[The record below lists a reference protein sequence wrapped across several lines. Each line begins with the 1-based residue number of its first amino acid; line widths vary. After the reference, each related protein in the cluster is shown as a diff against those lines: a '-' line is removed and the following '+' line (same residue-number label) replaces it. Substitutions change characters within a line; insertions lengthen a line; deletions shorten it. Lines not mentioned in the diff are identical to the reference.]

1 MSARDGDGLARA
13 GDGYFGGGV
22 AAAAGGGGGGNGRDG
37 FGVATVASTS
47 SSLRLEVVASSSD
60 ADCSS
65 AASDAPD
72 TNASPSSVASFP
84 RGVVISRGDIHGIR
98 DADFGLVDGVGGV
111 VVRCGFTLGGGG
123 GVVGAADATA
133 SSSARARAAP
143 ALTCVG
149 EPPALAPALSSSSS
163 SE

>member
-22 AAAAGGGGGGNGRDG
+22 AAAGGGGGGGRDG

-111 VVRCGFTLGGGG
+111 E
-123 GVVGAADATA
+123 VGQ
-133 SSSARARAAP
+133 
-143 ALTCVG
+143 ALLH
-149 EPPALAPALSSSSS
+149 PRQPLPIHKMQRNK
-163 SE
+163 